1 MGVQAVSLPSRQ
13 TFEALM
19 PAGGFRPGDL
29 GSLWGGTQGGLLWV
43 PCSVTSGSWTCQLL
57 ASPVPSPQEEGA
69 LHVLW
74 GVPGP
79 PVWGPAG
86 VWRTVPPPEGGCAKA
101 GLVASLGM
109 IFRLDYQ
116 CETKHI
122 GVSHF

>member
-1 MGVQAVSLPSRQ
+1 ML
-13 TFEALM
+13 
-19 PAGGFRPGDL
+19 AGGFRPGDL

-79 PVWGPAG
+79 PVWGLQVCGEPCHHRREG
-86 VWRTVPPPEGGCAKA
+86 VRKQGSWRLSE
-101 GLVASLGM
+101 
-109 IFRLDYQ
+109 
-116 CETKHI
+116 
-122 GVSHF
+122 